1 MADSQFA
8 NSPTAGRKGQ
18 FGGYDKLVQMEKEK
32 RELVRA
38 LDINKKRISTGMDI
52 LKKKHAAKVAAGE
65 FKFTAAQATHVQ
77 VGDAKYSVEDFRQP
91 AARRHP
97 QKWPKKFD
105 INDIDAKTITDPNMI
120 RIREQNIKNT
130 LCKKKI
136 GDIRLQRQRQEQLNE
151 EKKFKKLPA
160 IEKKKMPRLNVPPS
174 MLPNRYIRGEL
185 PCTIEHGINGQ
196 YLSWAAPLDNLD
208 YEFYLPIFF
217 DGLQCKQNPA
227 RFLAR
232 QGIEDLLFAARGYP
246 NRIKACVK
254 MLVRPLRNAL
264 SKFDVDILLGVL
276 KALQQLVTCNE
287 GVGATLMPYSKQFLA
302 PIATFMDL
310 NTNTGDRMDYGQRHN
325 NDVGV
330 NVLKTLELMEEHGG
344 SEAYKSIK
352 FSIPL
357 YESCMRSKVIQRAGV
372 GDGSNTKTAAASGSK
387 PGSSKSTGPSKAESV
402 AGSKIGSLAASGTG
416 SRSTSKPNSGG
427 GVGM

>member
-1 MADSQFA
+1 MAESKFSA
-8 NSPTAGRKGQ
+8 SLTGGRETR
-18 FGGYDKLVQMEKEK
+18 FGAYDKLVRLEQDK
-32 RELVRA
+32 REILRA
-38 LDINKKRISTGMDI
+38 LEKNKKRLSAGMSI
-52 LKKKHAAKVAAGE
+52 LKEKHAGKVSAGD
-65 FKFTAAQATHVQ
+65 FKFTAAQSTHIKVDGAQ
-77 VGDAKYSVEDFRQP
+77 YSVEDFRQP

-97 QKWPKKFD
+97 QRWPSKFD
-105 INDIDAKTITDPNMI
+105 INDIEAQTIKDPNMI

-136 GDIRLQRQRQEQLNE
+136 GDLISRKKHQEVKQE
-151 EKKFKKLPA
+151 ERKFKKLPA
-160 IEKKKMPRLNVPPS
+160 LKKKTMPNINVPPS

-246 NRIKACVK
+246 NRIKVCIK
-254 MLVRPLRNAL
+254 NLVRPLRNAL

-287 GVGATLMPYSKQFLA
+287 GIGATLMPFSKQFLA

-310 NTNTGDRMDYGQRHN
+310 NTNIGDGIDYGQRHN
-325 NDVGV
+325 QDIGE
-330 NVLKTLELMEEHGG
+330 NVMKTLELMEEHGG
-344 SEAYKSIK
+344 PDAYKSIK

-357 YESCMRSKVIQRAGV
+357 YESCMRSKVIQRAGT
-372 GDGSNTKTAAASGSK
+372 GDGAPKPVTTKTISRSGEASKSVSGHTSLGGSKTGSAPGSK
-387 PGSSKSTGPSKAESV
+387 PT
-402 AGSKIGSLAASGTG
+402 
-416 SRSTSKPNSGG
+416 SGG
-427 GVGM
+427 MV